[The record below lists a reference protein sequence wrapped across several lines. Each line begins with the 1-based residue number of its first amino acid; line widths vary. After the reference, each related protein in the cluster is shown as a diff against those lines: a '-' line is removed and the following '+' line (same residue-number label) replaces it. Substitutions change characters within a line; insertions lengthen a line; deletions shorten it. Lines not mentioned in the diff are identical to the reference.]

1 MKQEI
6 TVTAEIRNSRG
17 KNEAR
22 RTRRAGKI
30 PAVVYGAFQDPVAVA
45 VSPRD
50 LNAIIHSS
58 GGYNTIFSLAVDGST
73 TPVMIAD
80 HQNDPIRGTLLHADL
95 LRIDLNKRLR
105 VSVPVRTR
113 GDAKGV
119 KQQGGHFEIV
129 SRSIEVD
136 TLPNEIPE
144 SFELDVTELMLGQGI
159 RAGDIPMPGSVKLV
173 SPPDAVIAHV
183 VSTRGAAETPAEA
196 AAPAAEV
203 AEPEL
208 IKAVGKGKKE
218 EQAGDKGKKK

>member
-6 TVTAEIRNSRG
+6 TVTAEIRSSRG

-50 LNAIIHSS
+50 LNVIIHSS
-58 GGYNTIFSLAVDGST
+58 GGYNTIFSLSVDGST

-129 SRSIEVD
+129 SRFVEVD

-159 RAGDIPMPGSVKLV
+159 RAGEIPLPGSVKLV

-183 VSTRGAAETPAEA
+183 VGLRGAAETPAEG
-196 AAPAAEV
+196 AAPAEEAAQPEV
-203 AEPEL
+203 V
-208 IKAVGKGKKE
+208 KKGKKE
-218 EQAGDKGKKK
+218 EEGGDKGKKK

>member
-129 SRSIEVD
+129 SDLSRW
-136 TLPNEIPE
+136 TRFQMRFP
-144 SFELDVTELMLGQGI
+144 
-159 RAGDIPMPGSVKLV
+159 RALSWM
-173 SPPDAVIAHV
+173 
-183 VSTRGAAETPAEA
+183 
-196 AAPAAEV
+196 
-203 AEPEL
+203 
-208 IKAVGKGKKE
+208 
-218 EQAGDKGKKK
+218 